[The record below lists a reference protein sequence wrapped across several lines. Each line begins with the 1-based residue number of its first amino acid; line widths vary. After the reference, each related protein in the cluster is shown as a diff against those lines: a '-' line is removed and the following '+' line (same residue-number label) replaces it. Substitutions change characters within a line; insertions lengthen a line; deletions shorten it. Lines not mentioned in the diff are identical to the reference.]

1 MEMKYILPVIAPRNN
16 MIKATLNLD
25 PQLPRHTRES

>member
-1 MEMKYILPVIAPRNN
+1 MGMKYILPVITPHDH
-16 MIKATLNLD
+16 MIKPTLDLD